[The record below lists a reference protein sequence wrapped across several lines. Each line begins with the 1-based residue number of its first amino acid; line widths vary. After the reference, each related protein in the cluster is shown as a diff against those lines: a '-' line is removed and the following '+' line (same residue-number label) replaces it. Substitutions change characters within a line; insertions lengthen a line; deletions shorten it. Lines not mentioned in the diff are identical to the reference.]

1 MSAPAIPTP
10 AVPEGSATEGG
21 LERGLN
27 LWDTTLLVLGL
38 VVGGGIF
45 LTPAAI
51 ARSLPSSGWILV
63 AWVIGGLLSIAGGL
77 VYAEL
82 GAMMP
87 EPGGMYLYIGRAFG
101 PLPGFLY
108 AWMAYFVI
116 LAGAGAAVAIGFA
129 EYFSAFFPSLSTKN
143 VLFAVGG
150 FDVSAG
156 QLVAVGAVLLL
167 SATHYVGVREGSR
180 IQGILTSLVVV
191 ALVALGVGGLFAKTG
206 ASASAPAPPAGPISL
221 AAFGTAMVGVFWC
234 YYGWNEIAAVAGEVR
249 RPSRNLPFALI
260 GGTTL
265 VMIIYVGANVA
276 FLKTMSVAEL
286 AQAAHPATV
295 AATTLF
301 GSGAALAIAFAV
313 TAAAAGCLSASIV
326 PAPRITYA
334 LAHDGLFFPRFGRAH
349 PRFHTPAFATVV
361 QAIWMSLLCMSGR
374 YDQLYTYATFAVILA
389 YTATGVSLF
398 VFRRRLPDVPRP
410 YRSWG
415 YPVVPLLFVL
425 SSAALAIN
433 TIREQP
439 KVWRSSLSVSRC
451 SSGAD
456 RSGLRGRPRESR
468 SRGFPSPACGC
479 GAQGN
484 ESASAGRVRTRA
496 RKVGARVRAPASRAS
511 TAGGM

>member
-1 MSAPAIPTP
+1 VSAPATPIP
-10 AVPEGSATEGG
+10 AAAEGFAPDTG

-27 LWDTTLLVLGL
+27 MWDTTLLVLGMVL
-38 VVGGGIF
+38 GGGIF

-51 ARSLPSSGWILV
+51 ARALPASGWILA
-63 AWVIGGLLSIAGGL
+63 AWVVGGLLSIAGGF

-108 AWMAYFVI
+108 GWISYFVI

-156 QLVAVGAVLLL
+156 QLVAVAAVLLL
-167 SATHYVGVREGSR
+167 SATQYVGIREGSR
-180 IQGILTSLVVV
+180 IQGFLTSLIVA
-191 ALVALGVGGLFAKTG
+191 ALVALTLGGLFAK
-206 ASASAPAPPAGPISL
+206 ASPDVSASAPSAGPISL

-234 YYGWNEIAAVAGEVR
+234 YYGWSEIAAVAGEVP
-249 RPSRNLPFALI
+249 RPSRNLPLALI

-265 VMIIYVGANVA
+265 VMLLYVGANFA
-276 FLKTMSVAEL
+276 FLRTMSVGDL
-286 AQAAHPATV
+286 AQSGHPATV

-301 GSGAALAIAFAV
+301 GSGAAIAVALAVA
-313 TAAAAGCLSASIV
+313 AAAAGCLSASIV
-326 PAPRITYA
+326 PGPRIAFA
-334 LAHDGLFFPRFGRAH
+334 LSRDRLFFPRFGRAH

-361 QAIWMSLLCMSGR
+361 QAIWMSLLCLSGR

-389 YTATGVSLF
+389 YTATGISLF
-398 VFRRRLPDVPRP
+398 VFRRRLPGAPRP
-410 YRSWG
+410 YRCWG

-425 SSAALAIN
+425 SSAALAVN
-433 TIREQP
+433 TVREQP
-439 KVWRSSLSVSRC
+439 KETLAGAVILLLGVPVYFWR
-451 SSGAD
+451 
-456 RSGLRGRPRESR
+456 RS
-468 SRGFPSPACGC
+468 
-479 GAQGN
+479 AQ
-484 ESASAGRVRTRA
+484 
-496 RKVGARVRAPASRAS
+496 
-511 TAGGM
+511 

>member
-1 MSAPAIPTP
+1 VSAPAIPGP
-10 AVPEGSATEGG
+10 AVPERSAIEGG

-51 ARSLPSSGWILV
+51 ARAIPSSGWILA

-87 EPGGMYLYIGRAFG
+87 EPGGMYLYLGRAFG

-116 LAGAGAAVAIGFA
+116 LAGTGAAVAIGFA
-129 EYFSAFFPSLSTKN
+129 EYLSAFFPSLSTKN
-143 VLFAVGG
+143 VVFALGG

-156 QLVAVGAVLLL
+156 QLVAVAAVLLL

-180 IQGILTSLVVV
+180 IQGLFTSSIVV
-191 ALVALGVGGLFAKTG
+191 ALVGLGVGGLFAK
-206 ASASAPAPPAGPISL
+206 ASASASAPPAGPISL

-234 YYGWNEIAAVAGEVR
+234 YYGWSEIAAVAGEVR
-249 RPSRNLPFALI
+249 RPSRNLPLALI

-265 VMIIYVGANVA
+265 VMLLYVGANLA
-276 FLKTMSVAEL
+276 FLKTISVGEL
-286 AQAAHPATV
+286 AQAGHPATV
-295 AATTLF
+295 AATALF
-301 GSGAALAIAFAV
+301 GSGAAVAIAFAV

-326 PAPRITYA
+326 PAPRIAYA
-334 LAHDGLFFPRFGRAH
+334 LAKDGLFFSRFGRAH

-361 QAIWMSLLCMSGR
+361 QAIWMSLLALSGR
-374 YDQLYTYATFAVILA
+374 YDQLYTYVTFAVILA
-389 YTATGVSLF
+389 YTATGISLF
-398 VFRRRLPDVPRP
+398 VFRRRLPDAPRP
-410 YRSWG
+410 YRCWG
-415 YPVVPLLFVL
+415 YPVVPFLFVL
-425 SSAALAIN
+425 SSAALAVN

-439 KVWRSSLSVSRC
+439 KETLAGLAILSLGIPVYFWRRSVR
-451 SSGAD
+451 
-456 RSGLRGRPRESR
+456 
-468 SRGFPSPACGC
+468 
-479 GAQGN
+479 
-484 ESASAGRVRTRA
+484 
-496 RKVGARVRAPASRAS
+496 
-511 TAGGM
+511 

>member
-1 MSAPAIPTP
+1 VSAPATPTP
-10 AVPEGSATEGG
+10 AAVERPASDSG

-27 LWDTTLLVLGL
+27 LWDTTLLVLGM

-51 ARSLPSSGWILV
+51 ARALPSPDWILA
-63 AWVIGGLLSIAGGL
+63 AWVVGGLVSVAGGL

-108 AWMAYFVI
+108 AWISYFVI

-143 VLFAVGG
+143 VLFAIGG

-156 QLVAVGAVLLL
+156 QLVAVAAVLLL
-167 SATHYVGVREGSR
+167 SATHYVGIREGSR
-180 IQGILTSLVVV
+180 IQGLLTSLIVV
-191 ALVALGVGGLFAKTG
+191 ALVALGLGGLFAKV
-206 ASASAPAPPAGPISL
+206 ASSSAPPAGPISL

-234 YYGWNEIAAVAGEVR
+234 YYGWSEIAAVAGEVR
-249 RPSRNLPFALI
+249 RPSRNLPLALI

-265 VMIIYVGANVA
+265 VLLLYVGANVA
-276 FLKTMSVAEL
+276 FLRTMSVREL
-286 AQAAHPATV
+286 GQAGQPATV

-301 GSGAALAIAFAV
+301 GAGAAVAVALAVA
-313 TAAAAGCLSASIV
+313 AAAAGCLSASIV
-326 PAPRITYA
+326 PGPRIAYA
-334 LAHDGLFFPRFGRAH
+334 LAKDGLFFPRFGRAH

-361 QAIWMSLLCMSGR
+361 QAIWISLLCLSGR

-389 YTATGVSLF
+389 YTATGIALF

-410 YRSWG
+410 YRCWG

-425 SSAALAIN
+425 SSAALAVN
-433 TIREQP
+433 TVREQP
-439 KVWRSSLSVSRC
+439 KETLAGLAILLLGVPVYFWRRTV
-451 SSGAD
+451 
-456 RSGLRGRPRESR
+456 
-468 SRGFPSPACGC
+468 
-479 GAQGN
+479 
-484 ESASAGRVRTRA
+484 AGREA
-496 RKVGARVRAPASRAS
+496 AA
-511 TAGGM
+511 